1 MFQFLIEYCA
11 SREREQNLL
20 LESSELMRIRDD
32 YKKKIEEIEHDHYEA
47 LAPVIGRMQ
56 VSHSLFVLRI
66 EHIYVRMII
75 CVQFGVDFW
84 AYFLI
89 LSMSPHSPLQ
99 YSGRWQKVKRGQ
111 SPDGTVNGPNM
122 GTSTD
127 LPNPPQKVEHTI
139 CIFFF

>member
-1 MFQFLIEYCA
+1 M
-11 SREREQNLL
+11 
-20 LESSELMRIRDD
+20 ESSELMRIRDD

-89 LSMSPHSPLQ
+89 FIYVPSLSSSIFWKVAE
-99 YSGRWQKVKRGQ
+99 SKKRTKSRWDSKWA
-111 SPDGTVNGPNM
+111 
-122 GTSTD
+122 
-127 LPNPPQKVEHTI
+127 
-139 CIFFF
+139 